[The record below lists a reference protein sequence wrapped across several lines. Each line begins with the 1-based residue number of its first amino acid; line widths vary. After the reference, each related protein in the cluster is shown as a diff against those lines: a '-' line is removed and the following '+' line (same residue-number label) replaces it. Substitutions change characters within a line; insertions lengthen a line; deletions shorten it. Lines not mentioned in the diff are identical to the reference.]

1 MSLEVWYPQDV
12 INILAALSSAG
23 ELQGPEYH
31 KALNDVALAFGVKS
45 PTVGL
50 LETPIYNYSDKPW
63 RIVDAEAVTI
73 SNISRKD

>member
-31 KALNDVALAFGVKS
+31 KALNDVALAFGVNLAS
-45 PTVGL
+45 IEL
-50 LETPIYNYSDKPW
+50 RLPW
-63 RIVDAEAVTI
+63 RIVDAEAEVI
-73 SNISRKD
+73 GGPNPK